1 MKLINIK
8 ESEVKNQTDAVK
20 WHLQEHGTL
29 TSLEA
34 IKHYGAT
41 RLSGIIHRLRK
52 QGYDNIITEDVVVTN
67 RFGWKVTIGKYR
79 YHNYL
84 STISTQLSTNYG
96 INA

>member
-20 WHLQEHGTL
+20 WHLQKHGTL

-41 RLSGIIHRLRK
+41 RLSAIIYRLRK

-67 RFGWKVTIGKYR
+67 RFGWEVTIGKYR
-79 YHNYL
+79 YQYPYHI
-84 STISTQLSTNYG
+84 TISG